1 MTVTDVASVTRER
14 ESLFAPRYRVLTTC
28 IVLLITLLA
37 FDEMAITSIMPLIA
51 RDLHGVHLYAWA
63 FSLTLIGSLVGTVAG
78 GGWADASGPAAPMMT
93 GTGTFL
99 AGLLTA
105 GLAPDMGLFVAGRVI
120 QGLGAGTVITGIY
133 VLVARAYPEQLRPR
147 VFAVTSAAWVVP
159 SLVGPTVAAVI
170 AQSLSWRVVFLG
182 LIVLVAPAAIALRPA
197 LRPGL
202 GGTGVVSWRRLAAVA
217 VVAAGTAALLWGIRY
232 SLIPVAVAGVAGLC
246 AGLPR
251 LLPAGAL
258 RLRRG
263 LPAAVVTRGL
273 MSAAFFGTEVFIP
286 LGLIGVH
293 GFTATESGAV
303 LTVGALGWSAGSQ
316 WQSRSSRSRPFI
328 AIAGA
333 AGLALGVGA
342 VAAVMALPS
351 SGGGFSASGA
361 WVWLMAPAWA
371 VAGAGMGLCL
381 PALNVIV
388 MDASADDSQGANSS
402 GLQIADTLGS
412 AISAGLAGAVV
423 AGYALLRTG
432 VGVAE
437 ILTIGIA
444 VAAVVVAFRTR
455 VSPDG
460 RRS

>member
-1 MTVTDVASVTRER
+1 MTVTDVASVARGR

-51 RDLHGVHLYAWA
+51 RDLHGLHLYAWA

-78 GGWADASGPAAPMMT
+78 GGWADASGPAAPMMA
-93 GTGTFL
+93 GIGMFL

-147 VFAVTSAAWVVP
+147 VFAATSAAWVVP

-182 LIVLVAPAAIALRPA
+182 LIVLVAPAAIALRQA
-197 LRPGL
+197 LRPSL
-202 GGTGVVSWRRLAAVA
+202 GGTGVVSWHRLAAVA

-232 SLIPVAVAGVAGLC
+232 SLIPVAVVGVAGVC

-251 LLPAGAL
+251 LLPPGAL

-273 MSAAFFGTEVFIP
+273 MSAAFFGTGVFIP

-303 LTVGALGWSAGSQ
+303 LTAGALGWSAGSQ
-316 WQSRSSRSRPFI
+316 WQGRSSRTRPFI
-328 AIAGA
+328 AMAGA
-333 AGLALGVGA
+333 AGLVLGVGA

-351 SGGGFSASGA
+351 SGGGLSPSGA

-388 MDASADDSQGANSS
+388 IDASAADSQGANSS
-402 GLQIADTLGS
+402 ALQIADTLGS

-423 AGYALLRTG
+423 AGYGSLRTG
-432 VGVAE
+432 VGIAE

-444 VAAVVVAFRTR
+444 IAAVAVAFRTR
-455 VSPDG
+455 HSA
-460 RRS
+460 